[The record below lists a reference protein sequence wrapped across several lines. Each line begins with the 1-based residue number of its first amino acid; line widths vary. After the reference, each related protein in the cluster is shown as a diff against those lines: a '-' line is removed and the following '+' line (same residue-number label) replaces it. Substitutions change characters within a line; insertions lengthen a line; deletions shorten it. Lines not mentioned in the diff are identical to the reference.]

1 MNNLEKGHAWEDFAV
16 DYLTQKGLKLKC
28 QNYNCRL
35 GEIDLIMEDPDNLV
49 FVEVRYR
56 QAADY
61 GDSAASV
68 NRQKQRKI
76 INTAKLYLLEN
87 NLYDK
92 CHCRFDVV
100 AINLKHNQ
108 PDIEWISNAFYS

>member
-1 MNNLEKGHAWEDFAV
+1 MSNLDKGHAWEKFAI
-16 DYLTQKGLKLKC
+16 DYLKDQGLKLICK
-28 QNYNCRL
+28 NYNCRL
-35 GEIDLIMEDPDNLV
+35 GEIDLIMQDQDNLV

-56 QAADY
+56 KFEDY

-87 NLYDK
+87 DLYDK
-92 CHCRFDVV
+92 CYCRFDVV

-108 PDIEWISNAFYS
+108 PDIEWISNAFYA